1 MDPRFEETRP
11 IMPFQLTYILAGVLV
26 ATVVFMIFSKYVL
39 DTVMPGW
46 AIPAVAIVF
55 ILIIALSFVGRFSV
69 QVTED
74 AVDVQYFFKKIHIP
88 MDEIIDRRS
97 GEISAIKSYDRWNLK
112 GVKHKA
118 YTAIGE
124 DEGVALKLTG
134 KRVLVLSSKDPQTL
148 QDLLPRDD
156 KE

>member
-1 MDPRFEETRP
+1 
-11 IMPFQLTYILAGVLV
+11 MPFQLTYILAGVLV
-26 ATVVFMIFSKYVL
+26 ATVVFMVFSKYVL

-97 GEISAIKSYDRWNLK
+97 VEI
-112 GVKHKA
+112 
-118 YTAIGE
+118 
-124 DEGVALKLTG
+124 
-134 KRVLVLSSKDPQTL
+134 
-148 QDLLPRDD
+148 
-156 KE
+156 